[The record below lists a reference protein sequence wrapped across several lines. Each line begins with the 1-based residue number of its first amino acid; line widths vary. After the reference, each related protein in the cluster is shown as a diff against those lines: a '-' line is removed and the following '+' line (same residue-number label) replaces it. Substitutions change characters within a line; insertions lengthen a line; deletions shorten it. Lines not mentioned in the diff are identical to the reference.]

1 LSGSGG
7 ILVLV
12 PVAVL
17 VALALVKPAGGTLS
31 VRAALASVFAALLA
45 LAMVRSLLPEELVRP
60 DSEVMRRCR
69 WLANHLRDTKGW
81 EKSPV
86 VIITGSSATMFGLDP
101 QRIERRLRE
110 EGSPATVLSFSM
122 SGATLHER
130 RYMLENFL
138 RLVDVDTR
146 QKLAAADLIVLGEI
160 FDAYDQNP
168 LYRMEK
174 EAFSERLI
182 QFLNAGNAWK
192 AWQAYLRQRE
202 MEPGLPLFL
211 PASLL
216 AQHALLN
223 ALAVGA
229 LSDMQLGSGK
239 KRKTEPFFA
248 LEGKKGNFDY
258 NQMLRY
264 LENARPVPRD
274 FSLPLPQA
282 KLGLEQMLEPL
293 QSYPHRLGFYSLPML
308 EPHRTAYAAALRR
321 SLPGSIF
328 IGPPARSDLEAML
341 AEDCW
346 FDGVHPTGKGAVM
359 FSDWFA
365 GQLRKIL

>member
-1 LSGSGG
+1 LSAADGVMVF
-7 ILVLV
+7 I
-12 PVAVL
+12 PTAVL
-17 VALALVKPAGGTLS
+17 VALALANPAKGKTSAVAGLMS
-31 VRAALASVFAALLA
+31 VAVAILGLMLVRA
-45 LAMVRSLLPEELVRP
+45 SLP
-60 DSEVMRRCR
+60 DEMIWPNSEVMRRCR
-69 WLANHLRDTKGW
+69 WLVKHLEGKPGW
-81 EKSPV
+81 ESAPV
-86 VIITGSSATMFGLDP
+86 VILTGSSATMFSLDP
-101 QRIERRLRE
+101 SRIERRLEE
-110 EGSPATVLSFSM
+110 EGKPATVLPICI
-122 SGATLHER
+122 SGATLCER
-130 RYMLENFL
+130 RYMLQSFL
-138 RLVDVDTR
+138 QMVGADARR
-146 QKLAAADLIVLGEI
+146 KLSGANILLLGEV
-160 FDAYDQNP
+160 FDSYDQNP

-192 AWQAYLRQRE
+192 AWQAYLWQRE

-239 KRKTEPFFA
+239 KRKTESFFA

-258 NQMLRY
+258 NQALRS
-264 LENARPVPRD
+264 LENARSMPRD

-293 QSYPHRLGFYSLPML
+293 QSYPHRLGYYSLPML
-308 EPHRTAYAAALRR
+308 EPHRTAYAAALHR

-346 FDGVHPTGKGAVM
+346 FDGVHPTSKGAAL
-359 FSDWFA
+359 FSEWFA
-365 GQLRKIL
+365 VQLAKTL